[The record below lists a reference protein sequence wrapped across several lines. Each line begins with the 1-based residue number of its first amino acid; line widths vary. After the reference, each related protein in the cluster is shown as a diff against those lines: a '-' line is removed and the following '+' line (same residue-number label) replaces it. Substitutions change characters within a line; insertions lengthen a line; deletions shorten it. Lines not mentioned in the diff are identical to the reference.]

1 VRARVVDAAVCP
13 HVCPRNVTTMIRMR
27 AMHRGSAGNARSL
40 PPCAT
45 FASLGAQAAVGQE
58 TALLALG
65 DDGRASVNPDL
76 FVMSNELDSQVGG
89 GELSTARRV
98 VG

>member
-1 VRARVVDAAVCP
+1 MYAPQHHDHDQDAHNAPRSAAARTAS
-13 HVCPRNVTTMIRMR
+13 R
-27 AMHRGSAGNARSL
+27 
-40 PPCAT
+40 PCAI

-58 TALLALG
+58 TALLGLG

>member
-1 VRARVVDAAVCP
+1 
-13 HVCPRNVTTMIRMR
+13 
-27 AMHRGSAGNARSL
+27 
-40 PPCAT
+40 
-45 FASLGAQAAVGQE
+45 
-58 TALLALG
+58 LLALG
-65 DDGRASVNPDL
+65 GRCYWGEAERDDGRASVNPDL